1 MVKKAWRCQMY
12 FSFSFKP
19 YLAIIG
25 DLKHSRDISDR
36 YVVQEKLNKVLGE
49 INESY
54 SRDLSSKF
62 TITLGD
68 EFQGLLNCGVNTMRI
83 ISDIE
88 RRMYPVKIRFG
99 IGIGSITTDINTEMA
114 IGADGP
120 GYYKAREAIEYLR
133 IIEKRNSTQA
143 ADIRFEADGDN
154 QGIVTMLN
162 TILTLLTVIKESWSD
177 RQREV
182 IEDILE
188 HQDSQT
194 NTAKRL
200 HIRQPTVQRI
210 LANGNYYAYREALDT
225 LEKALE
231 EITQDVL

>member
-1 MVKKAWRCQMY
+1 MKKTWGCQMY

-19 YLAIIG
+19 YVAIIG
-25 DLKHSRDISDR
+25 DLKQSRDISDR
-36 YVVQEKLNKVLGE
+36 YVVQEKLNNVLGD

-54 SRDLSSKF
+54 SKDLSSKF

-68 EFQGLLNCGVNTMRI
+68 EFQGLLNCGVNAMRI
-83 ISDIE
+83 TSEIQ

-99 IGIGSITTDINTEMA
+99 IGIGSITTGINSEMA

-120 GYYKAREAIEYLR
+120 GYYKAREAVEYLR
-133 IIEKRNSTQA
+133 VIEKRNGTQA

-154 QGIVTMLN
+154 QGIVSMLN
-162 TILTLLTVIKESWSD
+162 TILTLMTVIKESWSD

-200 HIRQPTVQRI
+200 QIRQPTVHRI
-210 LANGNYYAYREALDT
+210 LANGNYYAYREAFDT

>member
-1 MVKKAWRCQMY
+1 MY

-143 ADIRFEADGDN
+143 ADIRFE
-154 QGIVTMLN
+154 Q
-162 TILTLLTVIKESWSD
+162 
-177 RQREV
+177 
-182 IEDILE
+182 
-188 HQDSQT
+188 
-194 NTAKRL
+194 
-200 HIRQPTVQRI
+200 
-210 LANGNYYAYREALDT
+210 
-225 LEKALE
+225 
-231 EITQDVL
+231 